1 MTCGKGLR
9 GCWTGIARRT
19 IVNQEPPRR
28 VFRKNVMGKKRVLI
42 DLRDMKKMTC
52 GFGQIAKNYAER
64 FAETKI
70 DGVQFVY
77 LVPKN
82 FKGQFGDVE
91 CVKVRPKLNKYFPFT
106 LPKVDLW
113 HSITQ
118 QQKLRRIGGST
129 KFLLTIHDL
138 NFLTEKGKLRQ
149 IKNTFFL
156 QRKVDKADVIVTI
169 SHYVAEQVKSH
180 LNLKGKDVRVIHNG
194 VERID
199 QNADRKPPFAT
210 GRPFFFT
217 IGQIRKK
224 KNFHLLLDVMKEFP
238 ETDLYICGD
247 DHFKWAKTI
256 RERISEEGLTNVFL
270 TGVISQEEKV
280 WLYRN
285 CEAFLFPSQGEG
297 FGLPVIEAMQFGK
310 AVFASNY
317 TCLPEIC
324 SDKAFVWKDL
334 RTETMVKSIREN
346 LPGFY
351 DNKQR
356 VEDVRQYAYSFSYEK
371 HINAYLQIYR
381 ELLEK

>member
-1 MTCGKGLR
+1 
-9 GCWTGIARRT
+9 
-19 IVNQEPPRR
+19 
-28 VFRKNVMGKKRVLI
+28 MGKKKVLI
-42 DLRDMKKMTC
+42 DLRDMKKLTC

-64 FAETKI
+64 FAEAKI
-70 DGVQFVY
+70 DDVQFVY

-82 FKGQFGDVE
+82 FKGKFGDVE
-91 CVKVRPKLNKYFPFT
+91 CVNVRPKLNKYFPFT

-118 QQKLRRIGGST
+118 QQKLRRLWGGT
-129 KFLLTIHDL
+129 KYLLPIHDL

-199 QNADRKPPFAT
+199 QNADSKPAFAT
-210 GRPFFFT
+210 GRPFSFT

-238 ETDLYICGD
+238 DTDLYICGD

-256 RERISEEGLTNVFL
+256 RERVTEEGLTNVFL

-297 FGLPVIEAMQFGK
+297 FGLPVIEAMQFVK

-324 SDKAFVWKDL
+324 SDKAFVWEEL

-371 HINAYLQIYR
+371 HINSYLQIYR

>member
-1 MTCGKGLR
+1 
-9 GCWTGIARRT
+9 
-19 IVNQEPPRR
+19 
-28 VFRKNVMGKKRVLI
+28 
-42 DLRDMKKMTC
+42 
-52 GFGQIAKNYAER
+52 
-64 FAETKI
+64 
-70 DGVQFVY
+70 
-77 LVPKN
+77 
-82 FKGQFGDVE
+82 
-91 CVKVRPKLNKYFPFT
+91 
-106 LPKVDLW
+106 
-113 HSITQ
+113 
-118 QQKLRRIGGST
+118 
-129 KFLLTIHDL
+129 
-138 NFLTEKGKLRQ
+138 
-149 IKNTFFL
+149 
-156 QRKVDKADVIVTI
+156 
-169 SHYVAEQVKSH
+169 
-180 LNLKGKDVRVIHNG
+180 
-194 VERID
+194 
-199 QNADRKPPFAT
+199 
-210 GRPFFFT
+210 
-217 IGQIRKK
+217 
-224 KNFHLLLDVMKEFP
+224 MKEFP

-256 RERISEEGLTNVFL
+256 RERILEEGLTNVFL

-285 CEAFLFPSQGEG
+285 CEAFLFASQGEG